1 MLGYSLSPVVSR
13 RADVIF
19 VICVCL
25 QIVVSNTT
33 DYMSNMASVL
43 YKELLTFREHLDPL
57 PVFGRVCVAHLFSF
71 LCCVFCIF
79 CFVCLH
85 PVFSVHNVASVSGL
99 PILDC
104 PFSFPNVYFN
114 LGKSF
119 IWIMVGQFIVFNGTF
134 NDNSIISC
142 QSLYWWRKPAYLEK
156 TTNLS
161 QVTDE
166 LFHIMLY

>member
-1 MLGYSLSPVVSR
+1 MSYIRNCLPFVSTWIHSLFLVG
-13 RADVIF
+13 
-19 VICVCL
+19 
-25 QIVVSNTT
+25 
-33 DYMSNMASVL
+33 SVL
-43 YKELLTFREHLDPL
+43 LIYLASCVVCF
-57 PVFGRVCVAHLFSF
+57 VFFG
-71 LCCVFCIF
+71 
-79 CFVCLH
+79 FVCLH
-85 PVFSVHNVASVSGL
+85 PVFSVHNVASVSGF

-104 PFSFPNVYFN
+104 PFSFLNVYFN

-134 NDNSIISC
+134 NNNSVISC

-166 LFHIMLY
+166 LYHIMLYWVHLVMYRVWTRNFSGDRHWLHK